1 MKRLDFSA
9 VGEKIKELRKQMGLS
24 QKELAHNICTQA
36 QISKIEKGEV
46 LPLSSTLY
54 LISRRLGVD
63 VNYFFDIGTTP
74 RLDYVEE
81 TFRQLKTARRNTDY
95 QTLKQIVKAEEKN
108 PLFTHHKKNYQMLLW
123 HKAIYVFEIDRDF
136 NRAVNLI
143 NEAIELT
150 FDTVYTERELEIF
163 ISKGIFYYEEGF
175 IEDSL
180 TIYQQ
185 AFKAVNQLP
194 YLQDDTIKSRLYF
207 NIAKSLTDQSRY
219 DTSINYCKEGI
230 DWAIQQDNL
239 YLLAHFHYHIGY
251 NYELQKNFDLA
262 SQYMRDALMIFQLV
276 KDSRYTDYIGN
287 KINSWQN

>member
-1 MKRLDFSA
+1 MNFSA

-24 QKELAHNICTQA
+24 QKELSHNICTQA

-81 TFRQLKTARRNTDY
+81 TFRQLKAARRNTDY
-95 QTLKQIVKAEEKN
+95 HTIKQIVKAEEKN
-108 PLFTHHKKNYQMLLW
+108 PLFTHHKKNYQLLLW

-136 NRAVNLI
+136 NRAVKLI

-150 FDTVYTERELEIF
+150 FDTVFTEREIEIF
-163 ISKGIFYYEEGF
+163 ISKGIFHYEEGF
-175 IEDSL
+175 IDDSL
-180 TIYQQ
+180 TIYEQ
-185 AFKAVNQLP
+185 AFKAINQLP
-194 YLQDDTIKSRLYF
+194 YLKDDTIKSRLYF
-207 NIAKSLTDQSRY
+207 NIAKSLTDQSMF
-219 DTSINYCKEGI
+219 DASITYCKEGI

-262 SQYMRDALMIFQLV
+262 IPYMQDALMIFQLV
-276 KDSRYTDYIGN
+276 KDHRYTDYIEG
-287 KINSWQN
+287 KIRSWQT

>member
-1 MKRLDFSA
+1 MKRLNFSA

-24 QKELAHNICTQA
+24 QKELSHNICTQA

-81 TFRQLKTARRNTDY
+81 TFRQLKAARRNTDY
-95 QTLKQIVKAEEKN
+95 HTIKQIVKAEEKN
-108 PLFTHHKKNYQMLLW
+108 PLFTHHKKNYQLLLW

-136 NRAVNLI
+136 NRAVKLI

-150 FDTVYTERELEIF
+150 FDTVFTEREIEIF
-163 ISKGIFYYEEGF
+163 ISKGIFHYEEGF
-175 IEDSL
+175 IDDSL
-180 TIYQQ
+180 TIYEQ
-185 AFKAVNQLP
+185 AFKAINQLP
-194 YLQDDTIKSRLYF
+194 YLKDDTIKSRLYF
-207 NIAKSLTDQSRY
+207 NIAKSLTDQFMF
-219 DTSINYCKEGI
+219 DASITYCKEGI

-262 SQYMRDALMIFQLV
+262 IPYMQDALMIFQLV
-276 KDSRYTDYIGN
+276 KDHRYTDYIEG
-287 KINSWQN
+287 KIRSWQT

>member
-1 MKRLDFSA
+1 MKRLNFSA

-24 QKELAHNICTQA
+24 QKELSHNICTQA

-81 TFRQLKTARRNTDY
+81 TFRQLKAARRNTDY
-95 QTLKQIVKAEEKN
+95 HTIKQIVKAEEKN
-108 PLFTHHKKNYQMLLW
+108 PLFTHHKKNYQLLLW

-136 NRAVNLI
+136 NRAVKLI

-150 FDTVYTERELEIF
+150 FDTVFTEREIEIF
-163 ISKGIFYYEEGF
+163 ISKGIFHYEEGF
-175 IEDSL
+175 IDDSL
-180 TIYQQ
+180 TIYEQ
-185 AFKAVNQLP
+185 AFKAINQLP
-194 YLQDDTIKSRLYF
+194 YLKDDTIKSRLYF
-207 NIAKSLTDQSRY
+207 NIAKSLTDQSMF
-219 DTSINYCKEGI
+219 DASITYCKEGI

-262 SQYMRDALMIFQLV
+262 IPYMQDALMIFQLV
-276 KDSRYTDYIGN
+276 KDHRYTDYIEG
-287 KINSWQN
+287 KIRSWQT